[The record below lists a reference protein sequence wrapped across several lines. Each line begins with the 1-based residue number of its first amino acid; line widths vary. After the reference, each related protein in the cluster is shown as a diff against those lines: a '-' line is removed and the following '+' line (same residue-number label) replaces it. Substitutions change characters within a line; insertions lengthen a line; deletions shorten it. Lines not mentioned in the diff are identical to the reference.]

1 MCLYVRGKEQ
11 KRLEKEDYIQQLG
24 KPKYKV
30 GEEVCFVYG
39 KDRDQEAKGRICII
53 DAYGTWEQQEEVSY
67 DILGSRSEEADR
79 RVLFK
84 HIRESEIVNK
94 KRIAICG

>member
-1 MCLYVRGKEQ
+1 MCLHVRGKEQ

-39 KDRDQEAKGRICII
+39 KDRDQKEKGRICII
-53 DAYGTWEQQEEVSY
+53 DAYGTWEQQKEVSY
-67 DILGSRSEEADR
+67 DILGNSSEKPDR

-84 HIRESEIVNK
+84 HIRESEIVNIK
-94 KRIAICG
+94 KNSDM

>member
-39 KDRDQEAKGRICII
+39 KDRDQEGQDLYNRRLWNM
-53 DAYGTWEQQEEVSY
+53 GT
-67 DILGSRSEEADR
+67 AR
-79 RVLFK
+79 RGFV
-84 HIRESEIVNK
+84 
-94 KRIAICG
+94 

>member
-1 MCLYVRGKEQ
+1 MYVRGKEQ

-53 DAYGTWEQQEEVSY
+53 DAYGTWEQQKEVSY
-67 DILGSRSEEADR
+67 DILGSKSEDPNKR
-79 RVLFK
+79 ILFK
-84 HIRESEIVNK
+84 HIKESEIVSIK
-94 KRIAICG
+94 KNNNV

>member
-30 GEEVCFVYG
+30 GEE
-39 KDRDQEAKGRICII
+39 E
-53 DAYGTWEQQEEVSY
+53 EEVSY
-67 DILGSRSEEADR
+67 DILGSKSEEPDR

-84 HIRESEIVNK
+84 HIRESKIVNIK
-94 KRIAICG
+94 KNSDM

>member
-67 DILGSRSEEADR
+67 DILGSRSEEPDR
-79 RVLFK
+79 RVF
-84 HIRESEIVNK
+84 
-94 KRIAICG
+94 

>member
-1 MCLYVRGKEQ
+1 MCLHVRGKGQ

-39 KDRDQEAKGRICII
+39 KDRDQEANIK
-53 DAYGTWEQQEEVSY
+53 QEVNRQSIKDEYLLQDKLDVPEY
-67 DILGSRSEEADR
+67 WQEHFMNTLPDR
-79 RVLFK
+79 AM
-84 HIRESEIVNK
+84 REYIQEIFDL
-94 KRIAICG
+94 CE

>member
-1 MCLYVRGKEQ
+1 MYVRGKEQ

-30 GEEVCFVYG
+30 GEEV
-39 KDRDQEAKGRICII
+39 
-53 DAYGTWEQQEEVSY
+53 SY
-67 DILGSRSEEADR
+67 DILGSRSEEPDR

-84 HIRESEIVNK
+84 HIRETEIVNK
-94 KRIAICG
+94 KENSDL

>member
-1 MCLYVRGKEQ
+1 M
-11 KRLEKEDYIQQLG
+11 EKEDDTQQLG

-30 GEEVCFVYG
+30 GEKVCFVCG

-53 DAYGTWEQQEEVSY
+53 DAYGTREQQEEVSY
-67 DILGSRSEEADR
+67 DILGSRSEVPDK

-84 HIRESEIVNK
+84 HIRESEIVNIK
-94 KRIAICG
+94 KNSDM

>member
-1 MCLYVRGKEQ
+1 MHVRGKEQ

-39 KDRDQEAKGRICII
+39 KDRDQEIKGRICII

-67 DILGSRSEEADR
+67 DILGNSSEESDK

-84 HIRESEIVNK
+84 HIRESEIVNIK
-94 KRIAICG
+94 KNGM

>member
-53 DAYGTWEQQEEVSY
+53 DAYGTWKQLYHLRLGGKAVFNIAGKRYSCF
-67 DILGSRSEEADR
+67 ILEK
-79 RVLFK
+79 F
-84 HIRESEIVNK
+84 II
-94 KRIAICG
+94 